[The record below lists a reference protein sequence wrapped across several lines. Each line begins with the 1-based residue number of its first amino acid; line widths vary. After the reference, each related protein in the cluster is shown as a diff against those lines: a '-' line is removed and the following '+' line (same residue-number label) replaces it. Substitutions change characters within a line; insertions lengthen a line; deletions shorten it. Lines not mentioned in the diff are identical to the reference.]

1 MLFVQMYIRGRAK
14 SSQGSPAMSF
24 IISLC
29 LINSQLSNQ
38 YKQLEGESPRRLI
51 AEFDNVLVNQETI
64 TISGR
69 NFFYSKAAIR
79 RGDF

>member
-14 SSQGSPAMSF
+14 SSQGSSVMSF

-38 YKQLEGESPRRLI
+38 YKQLVGESPRRLI
-51 AEFDNVLVNQETI
+51 AEFDYVLGNQETI

-69 NFFYSKAAIR
+69 SFFYSKAAIR